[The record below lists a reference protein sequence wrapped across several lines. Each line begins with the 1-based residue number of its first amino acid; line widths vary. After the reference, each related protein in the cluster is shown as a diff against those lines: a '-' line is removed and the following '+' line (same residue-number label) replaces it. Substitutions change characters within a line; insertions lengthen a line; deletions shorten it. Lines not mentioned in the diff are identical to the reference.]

1 MELPKH
7 IVHKDQ
13 KTRATKDSTL
23 RASGMSNDLI
33 DYWGKFHD
41 GTPSIHRPWL
51 PYQSRITLLLSLSH
65 LILLFRA
72 AFRKV
77 LLVVSLKI
85 GFLRAQQNSLAA
97 HGREECGL
105 GKKGDRGS
113 SHRNRFPKIC
123 RSCLSLLLTLLPC
136 KLSKMT
142 RGNDEGNHS
151 VSGL

>member
-1 MELPKH
+1 MEFPKH

-13 KTRATKDSTL
+13 KITKDSTL
-23 RASGMSNDLI
+23 RASNMSKDLI

-72 AFRKV
+72 AFRKA
-77 LLVVSLKI
+77 LLVISLQI
-85 GFLRAQQNSLAA
+85 GFLRAFTKLRSSTWPRRMW
-97 HGREECGL
+97 GCWEE
-105 GKKGDRGS
+105 GDQGS
-113 SHRNRFPKIC
+113 SHRNPFPKIC